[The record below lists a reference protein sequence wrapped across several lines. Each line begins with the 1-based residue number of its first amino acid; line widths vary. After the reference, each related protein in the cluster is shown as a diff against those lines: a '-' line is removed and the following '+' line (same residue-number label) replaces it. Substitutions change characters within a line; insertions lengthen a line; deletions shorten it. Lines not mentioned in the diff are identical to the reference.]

1 MEIRNKTYTKYEILG
16 GDGMNKKTMALTNE
30 QYEKIIETIRNGF
43 ICSDGHIVK
52 PNKRIATVLSLEAN
66 LGLRISD
73 ILQLSLSAIVHD
85 GGRYRLNIIEQ
96 KTKKKREFTV
106 PIEIYSYI
114 QNYVLENKINPAAKL
129 FDISERTVQNH
140 LQLICEHLGY
150 ENISTHSFR
159 KYFATSIYVN
169 NNYNIELVRVLLQ
182 HSSVATT
189 QRYIGIG
196 SKEIENALQNHIKLF

>member
-1 MEIRNKTYTKYEILG
+1 
-16 GDGMNKKTMALTNE
+16 MNKKTVALTEE
-30 QYEKIIETIRNGF
+30 QYKTIIDTIRSGF
-43 ICSDGHIVK
+43 ICSDGHMVK
-52 PNKRIATVLSLEAN
+52 PNNRIATALSLEAN
-66 LGLRISD
+66 LGIRISD
-73 ILQLSLSAIVHD
+73 ILQLRLTAIIHD
-85 GGRYRLNIIEQ
+85 GNRYRLDIIEI

-114 QNYVLENKINPAAKL
+114 QNYVLENKINPSAKL
-129 FDISERTVQNH
+129 FDMSERTVQNH
-140 LQLICEHLGY
+140 LQMVCEYLGY

-189 QRYIGIG
+189 QRYIGIQR
-196 SKEIENALQNHIKLF
+196 KEIEMALQNHIKLL